1 VAAPDRPLRAGE
13 ILEALA
19 RGGVEFVVVGGI
31 AVQAHGYIRGT
42 GDVDVVPRPSLLNL
56 SRLAEVL
63 ADLEAEVLRAN
74 SPVNVSDSQLLKRA
88 PLVPLLTRSGRLDL
102 INIEH
107 LAGAP
112 SSFDE
117 LRGRALVVNLDG
129 IEIPVAGLDDLVRMK
144 RAAGRPQ
151 DLADIASL
159 TRDDEELE
167 REARQST

>member
-1 VAAPDRPLRAGE
+1 VAAPDRPLRARE

-42 GDVDVVPRPSLLNL
+42 RDVDVIPSPAPAAARRL
-56 SRLAEVL
+56 SQALSALGAE
-63 ADLEAEVLRAN
+63 EVGRN
-74 SPVNVSDSQLLKRA
+74 EH
-88 PLVPLLTRSGRLDL
+88 LTRFETRGGRLDVIDL
-102 INIEH
+102 EEI
-107 LAGAP
+107 AGTAR
-112 SSFDE
+112 SFEE
-117 LRGRALVVNLDG
+117 LRSRALVVNLDG

-151 DLADIASL
+151 DLTDIGAL

-167 REARQST
+167 REAREST